1 MLWDMLRM
9 GVQSQELVYYTWIFD
24 KKIQIPKLIL
34 RNKYKFFT

>member
-9 GVQSQELVYYTWIFD
+9 GVQSQELVYYMDID